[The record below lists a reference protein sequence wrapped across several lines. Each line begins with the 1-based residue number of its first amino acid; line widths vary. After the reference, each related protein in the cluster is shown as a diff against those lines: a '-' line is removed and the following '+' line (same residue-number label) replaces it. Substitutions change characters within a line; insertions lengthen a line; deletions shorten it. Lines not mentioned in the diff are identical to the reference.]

1 MMIDTSEWKEF
12 NITELF
18 DLSLP
23 RGDLQVKKV
32 KDGDVPL
39 ITPSNYN
46 NGLLKRISSKSNS
59 TKYSA
64 NTLTVDMFGNA
75 YYHDEEYFVTAH
87 GHVNVLLPKFKINR
101 NIGCFIATT
110 LKVMFKSK
118 YTFSEMC
125 TQKVLKR
132 EIISLPVSDDGEPD
146 WDYINVYMER
156 IMDETTI
163 KLEKLKEVKE
173 RKHII
178 SVDKWGE
185 FKVEDLLAMQSQS
198 ELNPIEAF
206 KKNKS
211 TSDIKYP
218 FYGQSSENNGIIDYY
233 YLGEELLNNKDGL
246 PSIMIHSNTHRAY
259 YVDTPFYLKDG
270 HGATTIF
277 TKKGLTYYATLF
289 LIAVLNKTMD
299 EKFDYD
305 IKATKERLKELIVR
319 IPIKENGEPNWEYME
334 EYMKNMMDKTNYVIE
349 VLNTV

>member
-1 MMIDTSEWKEF
+1 MKIDTSEWKEF
-12 NITELF
+12 SITELF

-46 NGLLKRISSKSNS
+46 NGLLKRISAKSNS
-59 TKYSA
+59 TKYPA

-110 LKVMFKSK
+110 LKAMFKSK

-132 EIISLPVSDDGEPD
+132 EILFLPVSDNGEPN
-146 WDYINVYMER
+146 WDYMNAYMEQVFVEV
-156 IMDETTI
+156 MI
-163 KLEKLKEVKE
+163 KLEKLTETRE
-173 RKHII
+173 TKHAIA
-178 SVDKWGE
+178 VDKWGE
-185 FKVEDLLAMQSQS
+185 FKVGDLLVMQSQI

-211 TSDIKYP
+211 NNDVKYP

-233 YLGEELLNNKDGL
+233 YLGEELLNNKEGL

-277 TKKGLTYYATLF
+277 TQKDLSYYATLF

-305 IKATKERLKELIVR
+305 IKATKERLKELTVR
-319 IPIKENGEPNWEYME
+319 IPIKKDGKPNWDYME
-334 EYMKNMMDKTNYVIE
+334 EYMKNIMNKTNYIIDVFSA
-349 VLNTV
+349 V